1 MGEYQ
6 PNEAKQAVNHW
17 DGIRVGKL
25 QLEHRIVMSPLTRAR
40 CPAGLPSEMIVEY
53 YSQRATKGGLL
64 ISEGIHPSVM
74 VSFTRCLRPPCRII
88 AANVATT

>member
-6 PNEAKQAVNHW
+6 PNGAEMTVNHW

-25 QLEHRIVMSPLTRAR
+25 QLEHRIVLSPLTRAR
-40 CPAGLPSEMIVEY
+40 CPVGLPTEMNVEY

-64 ISEGIHPSVM
+64 ISEGIHPSIM
-74 VSFTRCLRPPCRII
+74 VSVAQLLRLPWCCISD
-88 AANVATT
+88 